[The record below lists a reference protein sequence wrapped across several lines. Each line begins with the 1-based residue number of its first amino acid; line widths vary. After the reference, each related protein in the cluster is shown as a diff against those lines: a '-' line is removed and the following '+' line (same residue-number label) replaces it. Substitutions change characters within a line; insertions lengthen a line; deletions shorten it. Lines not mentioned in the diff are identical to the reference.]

1 MTGRPMTS
9 AYGAVRQVPDRRH
22 PDGMVTTSQGCGRPG
37 RPDPLIPYAE
47 APQPRRP
54 CGGSLCPFM
63 PASPLAV
70 SSAADT
76 ITSRR
81 ASGPLP
87 GRPTLPSVKESRFS
101 LLILPAGR
109 QSYCE
114 MTGDS
119 SDTSN
124 GHALHVQQLFVRH
137 QQTVLGYVL
146 SIEPNFADAQDIVQE
161 VFLAVSRKAQT
172 WSAGTDFLAWVC
184 TVARYETLHFQRT
197 RARRTGRLDEDVIEL
212 LHAGEAVDESE
223 WQHRVEA
230 LRGCLGR
237 LAPRAKELVWRRY
250 HGVQMPREI
259 ATAIG
264 WTVNAVRVALT
275 RARNTLRECMERQ
288 LNAGGQPR

>member
-1 MTGRPMTS
+1 
-9 AYGAVRQVPDRRH
+9 
-22 PDGMVTTSQGCGRPG
+22 
-37 RPDPLIPYAE
+37 
-47 APQPRRP
+47 
-54 CGGSLCPFM
+54 
-63 PASPLAV
+63 
-70 SSAADT
+70 
-76 ITSRR
+76 
-81 ASGPLP
+81 
-87 GRPTLPSVKESRFS
+87 
-101 LLILPAGR
+101 
-109 QSYCE
+109 

-119 SDTSN
+119 TDTLN
-124 GHALHVQQLFVRH
+124 DHALHVQQLFVRH

-161 VFLAVSRKAQT
+161 AFLAVSRKAQT

-223 WQHRVEA
+223 WQRRIDA
-230 LRGCLGR
+230 LRRCLGR

-250 HGVQMPREI
+250 HGAQLPGEI

-275 RARNTLRECMERQ
+275 RARNALRECMEKQ
-288 LNAGGQPR
+288 LNAGAQPR